1 MKPGKEEAAIRTIK
15 KSVALLLC
23 ALLLMTL
30 LFSSVCIVR
39 AANHVCS
46 GECCLICVL
55 LARVERALHG
65 MVALLPVLAAL
76 FALRL
81 LGRLCLSQP
90 AFRRVAHGTLVGWK
104 IRLDD

>member
-1 MKPGKEEAAIRTIK
+1 MRNLK

-23 ALLLMTL
+23 ALLVMTL

-39 AANHVCS
+39 AANHVCT

-55 LARVERALHG
+55 LARVERVLHG
-65 MVALLPVLAAL
+65 LMALLPAMAAL

-81 LGRLCLSQP
+81 LGQLCLPQS
-90 AFRRVAHGTLVGWK
+90 AVRRAAHGTLVGWK

>member
-1 MKPGKEEAAIRTIK
+1 MRNLK

-23 ALLLMTL
+23 ALLVMTL

-39 AANHVCS
+39 AANHVCT

-55 LARVERALHG
+55 LARVERVLHG
-65 MVALLPVLAAL
+65 FVALLPAMAAL

-81 LGRLCLSQP
+81 LGQLCLPQS
-90 AFRRVAHGTLVGWK
+90 AARRAAHGTLVGWK